1 MRSICLLLCL
11 TLLTSCG
18 ETQPDEE
25 KLDLPVLVR
34 TLPQGAVVEIRAV
47 RPQAMDSL
55 GEPQTW
61 TYIGRT
67 PIGKVGEPGVAKIP
81 AWFAKEKRAALQI
94 RVSKQGYSG
103 EQKEWPQ
110 PEVNLQRGVAWS
122 AKLEPVI
129 GR

>member
-18 ETQPDEE
+18 EIKPDDDGIE
-25 KLDLPVLVR
+25 LPVLVQ
-34 TLPQGAVVEIRAV
+34 TLPEGAVVEIRAV
-47 RPQAMDSL
+47 RPLAVESL
-55 GEPQTW
+55 GEPETW

-67 PIGKVGEPGVAKIP
+67 PVGKVGKPGIAKLP
-81 AWFAKEKRAALQI
+81 KWFGETERAVLQI
-94 RVSKQGYSG
+94 RVAKQGYSG
-103 EQKEWPQ
+103 QQKEWPQ

-122 AKLEPVI
+122 VRLEPVI